1 MEKKHLKFCINYF
14 IIAILSVVLY
24 SCSTQK
30 DKFLN
35 RSYHKTT
42 SKFNGYFNGKESLK
56 EAISKLE
63 KTYQED
69 YNNLLPTTILGDQ
82 KQAQKIYP
90 QLNRTIDKA
99 SLVIERHSME
109 IKGKEKNKWVDDSY
123 FLIGKALFYKQEYS
137 EAIEMFAFIN
147 REYEGYITD
156 LSILWSAR
164 AQIQLENFTTA
175 EEQMLYLDREVKLKK
190 ADYALFLE
198 INANYH
204 IKQKNWEKVI
214 TYLSKAIKYSG
225 DKKKKFDLLT
235 SSVKYT
241 INLKIINPL
250 IMLSTKLCE

>member
-1 MEKKHLKFCINYF
+1 MRKKHLKFCINYF
-14 IIAILSVVLY
+14 IIAIFSVVFY

-42 SKFNGYFNGKESLK
+42 AKFNGYFNGKESLK

-109 IKGKEKNKWVDDSY
+109 IKRKEKNKW
-123 FLIGKALFYKQEYS
+123 
-137 EAIEMFAFIN
+137 
-147 REYEGYITD
+147 ITKCCVPRT
-156 LSILWSAR
+156 IVVN
-164 AQIQLENFTTA
+164 IF
-175 EEQMLYLDREVKLKK
+175 
-190 ADYALFLE
+190 
-198 INANYH
+198 
-204 IKQKNWEKVI
+204 
-214 TYLSKAIKYSG
+214 YLSPNTNFGFI
-225 DKKKKFDLLT
+225 FFH
-235 SSVKYT
+235 SSFHL
-241 INLKIINPL
+241 NFN
-250 IMLSTKLCE
+250 